1 MAANK
6 YDEGLARNS
15 ANYAPLSP
23 LTFLRRAAAV
33 FPDRIAIIHGDRRTT
48 YRDFYRRCRQLASA
62 LKQAGVSKGDTVAI
76 MAPNIPAMLEAH
88 YGVPML
94 GAVLNTLNTRLDAK
108 AIAFT
113 LDHGEAKFLLTDREY
128 STTIGAA
135 IADLPAP
142 PRVIDI
148 DDHLA
153 VDGRLIGETDYES
166 FIAAGVSG
174 FRMGPASGR
183 MGRYFAQLHV
193 RNNRKPKRGRLSS
206 SRRLPPC
213 HRQYPRVAHA
223 RASCVPLDAADV
235 PLQRLVFYLVAEH

>member
-113 LDHGEAKFLLTDREY
+113 LDHGEAKFLLTDRE
-128 STTIGAA
+128 
-135 IADLPAP
+135 
-142 PRVIDI
+142 
-148 DDHLA
+148 
-153 VDGRLIGETDYES
+153 
-166 FIAAGVSG
+166 
-174 FRMGPASGR
+174 
-183 MGRYFAQLHV
+183 
-193 RNNRKPKRGRLSS
+193 
-206 SRRLPPC
+206 
-213 HRQYPRVAHA
+213 
-223 RASCVPLDAADV
+223 
-235 PLQRLVFYLVAEH
+235 